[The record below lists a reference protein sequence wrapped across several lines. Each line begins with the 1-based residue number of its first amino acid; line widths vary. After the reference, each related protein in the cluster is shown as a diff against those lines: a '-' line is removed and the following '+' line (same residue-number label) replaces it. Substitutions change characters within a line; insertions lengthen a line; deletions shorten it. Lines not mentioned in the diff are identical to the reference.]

1 MKILL
6 TKLEPRLFFR
16 STCANFCLVRLALP
30 AIYAVSFIILWYM
43 AAVGNPMVFITVNT
57 GYFRYTC
64 FYNF

>member
-1 MKILL
+1 
-6 TKLEPRLFFR
+6 
-16 STCANFCLVRLALP
+16 VRLALP